1 MTLERTWNKMMVDRI
16 LFNGNIITLDER
28 QPAVSALAIWQGRI
42 VAVGDDDFI
51 LSLSSAKTTKHNLNG
66 VTVIPGLIDA
76 HIHWEWTARA
86 MQAVDLFE
94 VPSKDEALRRV
105 AERVVTLGP
114 GDWVLGRG
122 WAQDIWPDRQ
132 FPSAVDLDRVAPDNP
147 CFFQAKS
154 GHAAWVNSVAL
165 KLANID
171 AQTPDPEGG
180 RIVRDHNGQP
190 TGVLLETAIALV
202 GDLVPAPT
210 PDQLADAML
219 KAQERAHAAGLTGI
233 HDFDDPS
240 ALVALQVMRE
250 RGQLGLRVVKQINQ
264 RWLDAALE
272 SGIRS
277 GFGDHWLRFGNLKL
291 FSDGALG
298 PRTAL
303 MVEPYE
309 NEPDNYGIAVL
320 SKDEMTELASRAS
333 AFGIATTI
341 HAIGDRAVHDVLDVF
356 QIVRGEESRRG
367 DSTAERRHRI
377 EHVQIIHPS
386 DKHRLAELDIIA
398 SMQPIHATSDWE
410 VADRWWGRRAE
421 WAYNARLQIDQ
432 RVKFAFGSDSPIEPF
447 EPLLGIYAAVTRQT
461 IEGRPEGG
469 WYPELRLTMDEA
481 LRGYTVGAAYAGRME
496 AHQGRLMPGLLADLV
511 VLDRDLYVT
520 PPEELLQT
528 QIIGTMVDGVWRY
541 GGVA

>member
-1 MTLERTWNKMMVDRI
+1 MTLERTLNKVIIDRI
-16 LFNGNIITLDER
+16 FYNGNIITLDER
-28 QPAVSALAIWQGRI
+28 QPRASALAIWQGRI
-42 VAVGDDDFI
+42 VAVGDDEI
-51 LSLSSAKTTKHNLNG
+51 VLPLSSAKTAQHNLDG
-66 VTVIPGLIDA
+66 LTVIPGLIDA

-86 MQAVDLFE
+86 MQSVDLFE
-94 VPSKDEALRRV
+94 VPSKEEALRRV
-105 AERVVTLGP
+105 AERVATLES

-132 FPSAVDLDRVAPDNP
+132 FPSAADLDRVAPANP

-154 GHAAWVNSVAL
+154 GHAAWANSAAL
-165 KLANID
+165 QLAGID
-171 AQTPDPEGG
+171 VHTLDPEGG

-202 GDLVPAPT
+202 GDLVPTPT
-210 PDQLADAML
+210 HEQLADAML
-219 KAQERAHAAGLTGI
+219 RAQEKAHAAGLTGI

-240 ALVALQVMRE
+240 ALAALQVMRE

-309 NEPDNYGIAVL
+309 NEPNNLGIAVL

-333 AFGIATTI
+333 ASGIATTI

-356 QIVRGEESRRG
+356 EAVRGEELRRG
-367 DSTAERRHRI
+367 ESTAERRHRI

-410 VADRWWGRRAE
+410 VADRWWGNRAQ

-432 RVKFAFGSDSPIEPF
+432 NVKFAFGSDSPIEPF
-447 EPLLGIYAAVTRQT
+447 EPLLGIYAAVSRQT
-461 IEGRPEGG
+461 IDGRPEGG
-469 WYPELRLTMDEA
+469 WYPELRLTMEEA
-481 LRGYTVGAAYAGRME
+481 LHGYTVGAAYAGRME
-496 AHQGRLMPGLLADLV
+496 AHQGRLAPGLLADLV
-511 VLDRDLYVT
+511 VLNRDPYVT
-520 PPEELLQT
+520 PPEGLLQT
-528 QIIGTMVDGVWRY
+528 QIVGTMVDGVWRY
-541 GGVA
+541 GGLD